1 MFVFEL
7 FNEKR
12 CKENK
17 NLSVRIIEVSSRCEQ
32 SDKKKRKIAQVARSI
47 QKDRSEQFDGQ
58 YKSELLQQEVGISTN
73 INEYTNVRIFTQTK
87 EEPVLAAFNW
97 FSKVSTINKKNHLLT
112 DIHKSFSVLRSQFFL
127 NIIFLFGRVIE

>member
-87 EEPVLAAFNW
+87 EEPVLAAFN
-97 FSKVSTINKKNHLLT
+97 
-112 DIHKSFSVLRSQFFL
+112 
-127 NIIFLFGRVIE
+127 